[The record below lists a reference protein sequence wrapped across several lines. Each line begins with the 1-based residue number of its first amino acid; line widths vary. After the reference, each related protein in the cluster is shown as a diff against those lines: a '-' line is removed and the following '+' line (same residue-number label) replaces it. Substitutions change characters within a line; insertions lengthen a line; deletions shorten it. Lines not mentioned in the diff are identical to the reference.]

1 MDYKKYQVNIPE
13 GKSGNWKVEKFTVS
27 EDEAKFANMRASFS
41 FSNRGQYIY
50 AGEYTRLMRGTST
63 IMSDTPSEISDHRYF
78 MRVAT
83 GNVLLNGLGLGMV
96 LQAILRKDDVEKVV
110 VNEIDQDV
118 INIVAPH
125 YQDQRLVIN
134 HTDAFA
140 WKPNGI
146 RFNSVWHD
154 IWDNIC
160 EDNLSE
166 MKQLHRRYGHWL
178 QQPSFQGSWGR

>member
-50 AGEYTRLMRGTST
+50 AGECTRLMRGTST

-83 GNVLLNGLGLGMV
+83 G
-96 LQAILRKDDVEKVV
+96 K
-110 VNEIDQDV
+110 
-118 INIVAPH
+118 
-125 YQDQRLVIN
+125 
-134 HTDAFA
+134 
-140 WKPNGI
+140 
-146 RFNSVWHD
+146 
-154 IWDNIC
+154 
-160 EDNLSE
+160 
-166 MKQLHRRYGHWL
+166 
-178 QQPSFQGSWGR
+178 